1 MKSRSSELRR
11 ARPLLGTIVEIGA
24 RGPGASAGIE
34 AAFREVETIHQ
45 LMSFHEIYSDV
56 SCLNRAPLLTPLAVD
71 PRTYEVLTWAQR
83 ISALSEGAFDV
94 TVGAEL
100 VAAGFLPEPANSEY
114 PFPEANFRDLSLLP
128 DNRVLLKRRAWI
140 DLGGI
145 AKGYAVDRAVM
156 MLKQF
161 GVVSGTVNAGGD
173 LLVFGAEQPVHIRH
187 PGEPG
192 LKFPLGKVLNSAVA
206 SSSGCFSARE
216 KIYAVNDPLIDPRR
230 NRRVNWRFSVTV
242 IAACCIVA
250 DALTKVVRL
259 AIRQAPR
266 ILSQFGAR
274 ALIIDRRGLRIFPA
288 NENDTMSSSLET
300 AARVVNAETRASIP
314 HQAVTGL

>member
-24 RGPGASAGIE
+24 RGRGASAGIE

-45 LMSFHEIYSDV
+45 LMSFHESSSDISRV
-56 SCLNRAPLLTPLAVD
+56 NRATPGGIVRINR
-71 PRTYEVLTWAQR
+71 RTHEVLAYAQLMSR
-83 ISALSEGAFDV
+83 LSAGAFDI
-94 TVGAEL
+94 TVGGKLTEEN
-100 VAAGFLPEPANSEY
+100 VLPNPV
-114 PFPEANFRDLSLLP
+114 EAQTFDSNASFRDIVLLP
-128 DNRVLLKRRAWI
+128 NQCIALTRRAWI
-140 DLGGI
+140 DVGGI

-173 LLVFGAEQPVHIRH
+173 LFVFGAAQPVHIRH
-187 PGEPG
+187 PEDPG
-192 LKFPLGKVLNSAVA
+192 LKFPLGKILNSAVA

-216 KIYAVNDPLIDPRR
+216 EIHAVNDPLIDPRR

-242 IAACCIVA
+242 IASRCIVA

-288 NENDTMSSSLET
+288 NKNDTMSSALET
-300 AARVVNAETRASIP
+300 AARVVIAGNRASIP
-314 HQAVTGL
+314 HPAVTGL